1 MTEPAGAVLSL
12 SRPVRV
18 LLRLRRRRSSGSFFI
33 FIERR
38 LAGPGDLV
46 REVLVGGLVGAA
58 PVGRTNF
65 RVQGLGLEYESYGPC
80 GAEDNK
86 A

>member
-58 PVGRTNF
+58 PVGRANF